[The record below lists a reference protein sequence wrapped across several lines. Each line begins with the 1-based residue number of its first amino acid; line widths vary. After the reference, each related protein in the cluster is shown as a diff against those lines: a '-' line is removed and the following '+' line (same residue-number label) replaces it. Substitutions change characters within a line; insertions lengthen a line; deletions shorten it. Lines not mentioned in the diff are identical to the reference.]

1 MSENR
6 GLWSCQLARLTW
18 WLAIE
23 RTARCDRDA
32 GTGYDDDLLALVQ
45 GAQHVVELRFFVR
58 FDFLMAQVQRAG
70 GALLGP
76 DASSLGGR
84 RAVLVGEH

>member
-1 MSENR
+1 MSGNR
-6 GLWSCQLARLTW
+6 GLCSCQLARFTR
-18 WLAIE
+18 WLSSR

-32 GTGYDDDLLALVQ
+32 GTGYDDNLLALVQ
-45 GAQHVVELRFFVR
+45 GAQHVVELRFLVG
-58 FDFLMAQVQRAG
+58 FDFLMAQIQRAG
-70 GALLGP
+70 GALLGS